1 MLYIINYQNIVWK
14 TGIDS
19 NKKGTDCRF
28 SGDLQLKRK
37 TDDRQIGFV
46 RLGLHST
53 WPKFS
58 VTHIISDY
66 FNQQAMSLKPFW
78 QKMQLS

>member
-1 MLYIINYQNIVWK
+1 MLYIINNQNIVWK

-46 RLGLHST
+46 RLGLRIE
-53 WPKFS
+53 
-58 VTHIISDY
+58 IIPFNLTKILSDTYY
-66 FNQQAMSLKPFW
+66 FRLF
-78 QKMQLS
+78 